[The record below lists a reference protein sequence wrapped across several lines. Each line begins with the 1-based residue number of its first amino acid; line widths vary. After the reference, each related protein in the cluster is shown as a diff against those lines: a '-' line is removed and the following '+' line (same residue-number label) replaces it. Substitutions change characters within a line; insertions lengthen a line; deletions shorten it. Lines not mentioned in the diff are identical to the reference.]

1 VALPGIGQTVTPG
14 TVTDRGASFLS
25 SLPTPLLIVLAALLA
40 TVLAVSARSINN
52 IVRSRRP
59 H

>member
-1 VALPGIGQTVTPG
+1 
-14 TVTDRGASFLS
+14 
-25 SLPTPLLIVLAALLA
+25 LLIVLAALLA